1 MLNFEAMRYF
11 FAICTV
17 FFSLSLLA
25 QGDLEDA
32 NDVVQF
38 SGIVVTGD
46 SLSPVPFVTVYRT
59 RDAKG
64 TITDTKGF
72 FSIPV
77 LKGDTIRFSSIGYVP
92 TQMSISDTLS
102 ANRYNVVQ
110 FLGVDT
116 VMVAT
121 TFIYPWPTKQKMKE
135 EILALRLEDDQAERA
150 RKNLESIMMYNR
162 MAEMGMDGGENYK
175 VAMQQQAQ
183 RISYAGQAPPQNIF
197 SPIAWAQFIKAWQGG
212 AYKKK

>member
-1 MLNFEAMRYF
+1 MLNFEAMRYY
-11 FAICTV
+11 FALCTV
-17 FFSLSLLA
+17 FFSLSLMA

-77 LKGDTIRFSSIGYVP
+77 LKGDTVRFSSIGYVP
-92 TQMSISDTLS
+92 TQMNISDTLS

-162 MAEMGMDGGENYK
+162 MAEMGMDGSENYK

-197 SPIAWAQFIKAWQGG
+197 SPIAWAQFIRAWQDG

>member
-11 FAICTV
+11 FALCTI
-17 FFSLSLLA
+17 FFSLSSMA

-162 MAEMGMDGGENYK
+162 MAEMGMDGSENYK

>member
-1 MLNFEAMRYF
+1 MRYF
-11 FAICTV
+11 FALCTV
-17 FFSLSLLA
+17 FFSLSSMA

-162 MAEMGMDGGENYK
+162 MAEMGMDGSENYK